1 MPEEEQQGISI
12 NLSEEKDNIF
22 SARARYDI
30 IADAIEAAYDDGF
43 MNGFIFPRVVLLGIA
58 AQYFEDDFEY
68 DRETFESPRLA
79 IKTMPLELWDLN
91 LQNDVL
97 IKTVDAIPL
106 EVNDILQTG
115 NLWFMDYTSYAY
127 SLRGLLDNI
136 APLIE
141 GVTQRADQE
150 LNDLLN
156 NGEIQEAINTGK
168 DWGLQ
173 TPGQSLF
180 QGSDELK
187 EEEPLVVM

>member
-68 DRETFESPRLA
+68 DKEIFESSREA
-79 IKTMPLELWDLN
+79 IKATPLELWDTN

-115 NLWFMDYTSYAY
+115 NIWFMDYGNYAY

-136 APLIE
+136 GPLME
-141 GVTQRADQE
+141 GITQQANDD
-150 LNDLLN
+150 LNAVLN
-156 NGEIQEAINTGK
+156 NGEVREAINIGK

-180 QGSDELK
+180 KAIDEP
-187 EEEPLVVM
+187 EEETIVAM